1 MTNPEPRFT
10 LRWPMV
16 LGMLSLLILVGG
28 FGSWATF
35 SSLSGAIIASGQ
47 IEVEKNR
54 QVVQHPDGGVV
65 AEIMVKEGDL
75 VARDAI
81 LLRLDPIAEQ
91 SEMSI
96 IEGQLFE
103 MMARRGRLVAE
114 RDALSDICLL
124 YTSPSP
130 RDRG

>member
-1 MTNPEPRFT
+1 M
-10 LRWPMV
+10 L
-16 LGMLSLLILVGG
+16 LGLFSLLILIGG

-35 SSLSGAIIASGQ
+35 SSLSGALITSGQ

-65 AEIMVKEGDL
+65 SEIMVKEGDL
-75 VARDAI
+75 VKSNAI
-81 LLRLDPIAEQ
+81 LVRLDPVAEQ

-103 MMARRGRLVAE
+103 MMARR
-114 RDALSDICLL
+114 
-124 YTSPSP
+124 
-130 RDRG
+130 

>member
-35 SSLSGAIIASGQ
+35 SSLSDVIIASGQ
-47 IEVEKNR
+47 IEVKKNR

-65 AEIMVKEGDL
+65 AEIMIKEGDL

-103 MMARRGRLVAE
+103 MMARRGRLVA
-114 RDALSDICLL
+114 
-124 YTSPSP
+124 
-130 RDRG
+130 